1 MESAVIRI
9 QPPELESR
17 AIHSHLQERISL
29 KLNPANETRV
39 CVSLYPAARTKLLN
53 PTVRTKVSWR
63 MESAAARIQS
73 PELESAVGWSQP

>member
-1 MESAVIRI
+1 MESAVTRI

-17 AIHSHLQERISL
+17 AIHSQLQDRTIL
-29 KLNPANETRV
+29 KPNPADETRV
-39 CVSLYPAARTKLLN
+39 CVSLYPAARTKSLN